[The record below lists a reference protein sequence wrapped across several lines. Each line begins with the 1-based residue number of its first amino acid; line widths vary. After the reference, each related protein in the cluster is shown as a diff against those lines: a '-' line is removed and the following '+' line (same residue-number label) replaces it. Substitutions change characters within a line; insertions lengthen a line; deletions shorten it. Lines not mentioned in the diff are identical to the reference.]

1 MNDRK
6 TAQQKLKKNLM
17 GCLGVFSTANFVGL
31 RNLKLIT
38 ALDLD
43 LYPGSLCI
51 KFSFF
56 TKRKSIVDGLQP
68 WNWSFGFIDGTC
80 TDLDKAITYYL

>member
-1 MNDRK
+1 
-6 TAQQKLKKNLM
+6 M
-17 GCLGVFSTANFVGL
+17 GCLGVFLTANFVGL

-56 TKRKSIVDGLQP
+56 IKEKVLLMVYNLGTGVLDSLMGLAQIWIKQLP
-68 WNWSFGFIDGTC
+68 TTC
-80 TDLDKAITYYL
+80 K